1 MQPSQPWIVSVTTM
15 NFQRDV
21 LDQSRN
27 VPVVIDFWAPWC
39 GPCRMLGP
47 ILEKIAR
54 EKNGAFVLAK
64 INTDESPDLAAAFGV
79 EGIPAVFAMRDGRI
93 TDHLVG
99 ALPEKELRAWIDGIL
114 PQEDE
119 RLVSEADAL
128 AEQDPK
134 RAEEIYRQALVHN
147 ARSSAARIG
156 LARILVRQQ
165 RLEEAKTILK
175 ELSDMGVTGEEIERL
190 QAAIT
195 FAEAASS
202 ADEISELKK
211 QVENVPG
218 DHGVRLQLAQ
228 ALASRG
234 RYQEAL
240 DEALTVVQTAQGDL
254 REDARKLMVQIFNL
268 LGNEHPMTGEY
279 RRRLTMALF

>member
-1 MQPSQPWIVSVTTM
+1 MQPTQPWIVSVTTM

-47 ILEKIAR
+47 LLEKIAR
-54 EKNGAFVLAK
+54 EKNGAFILAK
-64 INTDESPDLAAAFGV
+64 INTDECPDLAAAFGV
-79 EGIPAVFAMRDGRI
+79 QGIPAVFAVREGRI
-93 TDHLVG
+93 IDHFVG
-99 ALPEKELRAWIDGIL
+99 ALPERELRAWIEGVL

-119 RLVSEADAL
+119 RLVSQADAI
-128 AEQDPK
+128 
-134 RAEEIYRQALVHN
+134 AEENPKQAEELYRQALAHN
-147 ARSSAARIG
+147 ANSSAARIG
-156 LARILVRQQ
+156 LAKLLVRQQ
-165 RLEEAKTILK
+165 RLEEVKTILQ
-175 ELSDMGVTGEEIERL
+175 ELSDMGVSGDEVERL
-190 QAAIT
+190 RAAIT

-202 ADEISELKK
+202 VDEIAELKK
-211 QVENVPG
+211 QVELAPS
-218 DHGVRLQLAQ
+218 DHGARLQLAQ
-228 ALASRG
+228 ALASRS

-268 LGNEHPMTGEY
+268 LGHEHPLTGEY

>member
-54 EKNGAFVLAK
+54 EKNGAFVLAQ

-93 TDHLVG
+93 TDHFVG

-134 RAEEIYRQALVHN
+134 RAEELYRQALVHN

-202 ADEISELKK
+202 ADQISELKK
-211 QVENVPG
+211 QVENASG

-268 LGNEHPMTGEY
+268 LGNEHPLTGEY